1 MNCYTVRLS
10 GGSYHYPIDGQ
21 AYLPAMVCRI
31 DPLTCNGECLAV
43 VKPAATQQ
51 PATKAESSSKEE
63 SSEKK
68 VAK

>member
-21 AYLPAMVCRI
+21 TYLPAVVCRI
-31 DPLTCNGECLAV
+31 DPLTRNGECIAD
-43 VKPAATQQ
+43 VKPAAPQQ
-51 PATKAESSSKEE
+51 PVDKAASSSKEE

>member
-21 AYLPAMVCRI
+21 TYLPAVVCRI
-31 DPLTCNGECLAV
+31 DPLTCNVECILD
-43 VKPAATQQ
+43 VKTAAPQ
-51 PATKAESSSKEE
+51 PIAKAASSSKEE
-63 SSEKK
+63 PSEKK